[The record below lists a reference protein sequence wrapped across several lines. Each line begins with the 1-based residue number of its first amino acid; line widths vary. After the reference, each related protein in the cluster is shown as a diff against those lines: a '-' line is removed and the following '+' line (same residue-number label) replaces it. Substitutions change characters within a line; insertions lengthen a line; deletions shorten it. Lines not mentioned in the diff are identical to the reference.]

1 MCQVLYAGVDV
12 LQRGTLKDAACP
24 YRLAAVPG
32 AFCMG
37 DPGCQHCGEMPR
49 RQFLACMVLDRY
61 CRLLTGMVRAVEVPT
76 CLQSRRM
83 ELCSVA

>member
-1 MCQVLYAGVDV
+1 
-12 LQRGTLKDAACP
+12 
-24 YRLAAVPG
+24 
-32 AFCMG
+32 MG